1 MRTKAPSLST
11 DGKSAGFSVAE
22 RQAIM
27 EVMEISPRTQALM
40 LLLSAAVGAAAGL
53 VFDLIT
59 VFYRSTGGGGTPRY
73 YEKALSLI
81 GVVGRTGRVHRAVM
95 SVLLGAA
102 DVLFPVAWVIAE
114 MCVFYAV
121 DDGIFRLSGLLAGF
135 SGFYIWRKTVG
146 VPFRACGSFIVYV
159 LRAAVSYIC
168 FPVVFAVRM
177 TACGFGRAASAIS
190 RTVAERRIARYDVRA
205 RAGLLQLAG
214 EGFAASDELAVNRSK
229 APQNNILQNKI
240 VNKEKEVGKNER
252 KRKILRE
259 GDAR

>member
-1 MRTKAPSLST
+1 
-11 DGKSAGFSVAE
+11 
-22 RQAIM
+22 
-27 EVMEISPRTQALM
+27 MEISPRTQALM

-59 VFYRSTGGGGTPRY
+59 VFYRSMGGGGTPQY
-73 YEKALSLI
+73 YEKALPLI

-102 DVLFPVAWVIAE
+102 D

-190 RTVAERRIARYDVRA
+190 RAVAERRIARYDVRA